1 MFSQKVSKIGKY
13 SDIGKNSK
21 YGTEYTKPTLSA
33 QKHSF
38 ELEESIIT
46 KAFKG
51 TRDRRMQWSNCGDS
65 DDQSDEFKV
74 LSLQIPTNESLTI
87 YIKFYPAIPVD
98 DKLAI
103 DYEVKLSRY
112 QGWSIEL

>member
-1 MFSQKVSKIGKY
+1 MFSQKKNMISKF
-13 SDIGKNSK
+13 SDIGKNSRI
-21 YGTEYTKPTLSA
+21 GTECNKPALSTL
-33 QKHSF
+33 KHSF

-46 KAFKG
+46 MAFKG
-51 TRDRRMQWSNCGDS
+51 TRDRHMQWSNCGDS
-65 DDQSDEFKV
+65 EDQSDEFKV
-74 LSLQIPTNESLTI
+74 LSLQIPTNESFTI

-112 QGWSIEL
+112 WG